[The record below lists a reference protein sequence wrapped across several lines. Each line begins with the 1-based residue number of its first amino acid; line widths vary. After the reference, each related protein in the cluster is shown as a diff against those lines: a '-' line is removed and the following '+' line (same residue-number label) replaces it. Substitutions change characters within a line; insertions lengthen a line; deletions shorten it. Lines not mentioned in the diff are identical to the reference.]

1 MVQAPAACIDYV
13 IYHELC
19 HLAHPDHSTSFF
31 ALLAEVCPQ
40 WMARKQLLEA
50 TIC

>member
-1 MVQAPAACIDYV
+1 V

-19 HLAHPDHSTSFF
+19 HLVHPDHSTSFF
-31 ALLAEVCPQ
+31 ELLAEVCPQ
-40 WMARKQLLEA
+40 WTARKQLLEA